1 MRFLHIIGTLN
12 PDYGGP
18 VEALKQLTNTIQ
30 NIGHSVVIISL
41 DEADAPR
48 IGGLLAKV
56 YAIGPSFGK
65 YRYNTKIENWLVKNA
80 SNFDLITVQG
90 IWQFQSFGTWLA
102 SKKAGFSYNVFVHGA
117 LDPWFKQAYPFKHLK
132 KWLYWPWAE
141 YRVLRDAKAVLFT
154 SENEEKLA
162 AKSFCLYKVNPIII
176 NYGIGSPPGDPDKQ
190 KQIFFEKYPDLI
202 GKRIIVFLSRIHPKK
217 GCDLLIEAFS
227 NIAHLDPN
235 LHLVMAGPDQTGW
248 IPDLKKQATL
258 LKIENRITWT
268 GMIMDDVKWGLFRSA
283 DIFIL
288 PSHSENFGVAVVES
302 LACGLPVIITEKVN
316 IWREIEKDGA
326 GLVAADTVL
335 DITRIL
341 NQWYGLD
348 SSQKSLMNINAY
360 SCFKRRFEIEKT
372 AEQFIELA
380 NQNNIR

>member
-1 MRFLHIIGTLN
+1 
-12 PDYGGP
+12 
-18 VEALKQLTNTIQ
+18 
-30 NIGHSVVIISL
+30 L

-65 YRYNTKIENWLVKNA
+65 YRYNTKLENWLVKNA

-227 NIAHLDPN
+227 NISHLDPN

-283 DIFIL
+283 EIFIL

-348 SSQKSLMNINAY
+348 SSQKSLMKINAY

>member
-65 YRYNTKIENWLVKNA
+65 YRYNTKLENWLVKNA

-227 NIAHLDPN
+227 NISHLDPN

-283 DIFIL
+283 EIFIL

-302 LACGLPVIITEKVN
+302 LACGLPVIITDKVN

-348 SSQKSLMNINAY
+348 SSQKSLMKINAY